1 MNLLIKQAYRQPF
14 VYFTFNFVA
23 GAQIEGYSHIRQLKT
38 NGGTVRMK
46 EGMPIYYPDYELIDR
61 FFTGGEIE

>member
-14 VYFTFNFVA
+14 VYFTFNFVT

-38 NGGTVRMK
+38 NGGTVGMK
-46 EGMPIYYPDYELIDR
+46 EAP
-61 FFTGGEIE
+61 

>member
-38 NGGTVRMK
+38 NGGTVGMK
-46 EGMPIYYPDYELIDR
+46 EMKRLWFILLVTPLFAQE
-61 FFTGGEIE
+61 